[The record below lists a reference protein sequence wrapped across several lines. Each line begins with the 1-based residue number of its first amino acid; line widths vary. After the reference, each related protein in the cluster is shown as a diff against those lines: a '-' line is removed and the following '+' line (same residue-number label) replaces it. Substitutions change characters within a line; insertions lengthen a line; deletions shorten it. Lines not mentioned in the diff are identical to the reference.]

1 MNYILFDD
9 YRRDAFLPLS
19 FTRTVADLL
28 IGLYTNRERWEIH
41 LDSVTSSV
49 TIDSLRR
56 KYPAIIE
63 DDNILINGR
72 LIPSDEVVGEIM
84 KLRAGQKLISGEDVL
99 AMKIDGERLRNVL
112 GKAEKS
118 ESLSYV
124 QVISKSDLSAIQ
136 SDFKV
141 RMIENPWDFFALNA
155 EVLTNDINLLDK
167 GDFKNK
173 SGEDNTYL
181 GDNIFIHKDAEVN
194 GAVLNPKNG
203 PIVIDEGAEVMEGSL
218 IRGPFYLGKHSALK
232 MGSKIYGA
240 TSIGEHSKVG
250 GEVNNSIVN
259 SFSNKG
265 HDGFLG
271 NAVIGSWCNL
281 GADTNNSNLKN
292 DYSIVKLWNYEKQSF
307 VRSGLQFLGLI
318 MGDHSKCGI
327 NTMFNT
333 GTVVGV
339 CSNIYGSGFQ
349 PNFIPSFSWGKPGAY
364 TTYQFEKAMQVAQR
378 VMERRKLNLDGT
390 EELLLKSVFEETEE
404 MRKKFH

>member
-9 YRRDAFLPLS
+9 YQRNNFLPLS

-41 LDSVTSSV
+41 LEAKTSSI
-49 TIDSLRR
+49 TTESLKR
-56 KYPAIIE
+56 KFPVIIE
-63 DDNILINGR
+63 EDNLLINGR
-72 LIPSDEVVGEIM
+72 LIPSNDVVNEII
-84 KLRAGQKLISGEDVL
+84 KLRTGQKLISGEDVL
-99 AMKIDGERLRNVL
+99 AMKIGGDGLRNVL
-112 GKAEKS
+112 EKAES
-118 ESLSYV
+118 RESLSYI
-124 QVISKSDLSAIQ
+124 QAISKSDLSAVQ
-136 SDFKV
+136 SGFKIN
-141 RMIENPWDFFALNA
+141 MLQNPWDFFLLNA
-155 EVLTNDINLLDK
+155 EVLTSDIDLFDK
-167 GDFKNK
+167 GDYKHK
-173 SGEDNTYL
+173 SGEGNTYI
-181 GDNIFIHKDAEVN
+181 GDEIFIHKSAAVN
-194 GAVLNPKNG
+194 GAILNSSTG
-203 PIVIDEGAEVMEGSL
+203 PIVIDEDAEVMEGST

-232 MGSKIYGA
+232 MGTKIYGA
-240 TSIGEHSKVG
+240 TSIGEHAKVG

-259 SFSNKG
+259 SFSNKA

-271 NAVIGSWCNL
+271 NSVIGSWCNL
-281 GADTNNSNLKN
+281 GADSNNSNLKN

-339 CSNIYGSGFQ
+339 SSNIYGSGFQ

-378 VMERRKLNLDGT
+378 VMERRKMNLDGT
-390 EELLLKSVFEETEE
+390 EEMLLRSVFDETEE